1 MPQRNALSPA
11 VDLTNRRENS
21 GSVGTSAAPAVFP
34 RVSGVQ
40 RLIGDLKQAP
50 HIMALALIFVL
61 RRDIALRAR
70 RIDQPRHALQWIVHI
85 TGFVLM
91 RLVEANAHI
100 SILRVHTAR
109 AAAARI
115 ILVNPSSQE
124 VAIPCLP

>member
-85 TGFVLM
+85 TGFVPM
-91 RLVEANAHI
+91 RLVEANAHVV
-100 SILRVHTAR
+100 ILGVLTPEAGVAR
-109 AAAARI
+109 T
-115 ILVNPSSQE
+115 LPVN
-124 VAIPCLP
+124 A